1 MTFKRVEYF
10 TGCLPQRFIDKNVP
24 NCPICKS
31 SNPHWMLNEKVID
44 VPRYLFKC
52 QNCACT
58 ISSPIADVYNFSRAI
73 LTSIGCSK
81 EYAEKIRG
89 TIKLKIESVGYTQTS
104 SININIDTEIKLADL
119 EKFIE
124 QMEKSCN
131 AS

>member
-31 SNPHWMLNEKVID
+31 SNPHWTLNEKVID

-52 QNCACT
+52 QNCACI
-58 ISSPIADVYNFSRAI
+58 ISSPISEVDSFSRAI

-81 EYAEKIRG
+81 EYVEKIQG
-89 TIKLKIESVGYTQTS
+89 TIKLKIEYVGYEQKTS
-104 SININIDTEIKLADL
+104 MNVDTEITLADL
-119 EKFIE
+119 
-124 QMEKSCN
+124 
-131 AS
+131 